1 VIYGFW
7 ARGWILSQDAGNAR
21 MQEIA
26 AAIQAG
32 AAAYL
37 ARQYK
42 TISMVGVVLAV
53 LIGVFLDGKTAVGFI
68 IGAVIQD
75 PTPFGLTKLMY
86 VILVMAIALVID
98 MILDHVLTPKLM
110 GETLEVHPAAIMI
123 SALIGGQVF
132 GLLGIILAAPTF
144 ATLKLLLGY
153 ATRKLFDQDPWEG
166 MAYYRKPKE
175 PPLLIALRKLG
186 KRIQAW
192 LRKPLSATK
201 AWSVK
206 FSAPLRT
213 RLKKRAE
220 KLSQRVKKRAS
231 TRSKTQHPKQN

>member
-1 VIYGFW
+1 
-7 ARGWILSQDAGNAR
+7 
-21 MQEIA
+21 
-26 AAIQAG
+26 
-32 AAAYL
+32 
-37 ARQYK
+37 
-42 TISMVGVVLAV
+42 
-53 LIGVFLDGKTAVGFI
+53 
-68 IGAVIQD
+68 
-75 PTPFGLTKLMY
+75 MY